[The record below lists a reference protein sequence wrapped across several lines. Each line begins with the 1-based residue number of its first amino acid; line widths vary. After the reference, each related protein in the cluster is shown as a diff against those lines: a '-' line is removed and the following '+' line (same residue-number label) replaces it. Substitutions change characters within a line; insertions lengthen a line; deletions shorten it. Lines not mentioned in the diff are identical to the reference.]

1 MSPRTLRTA
10 RFPLILLVILA
21 LSGCVTATAP
31 APSLPPGGTAPYPA
45 DPTLPVDPTTG
56 QAQQPI
62 GVSIAQRA
70 QSAMESMVM
79 GAVLGS
85 SLGPLGMAAGA
96 GVMLVYGALT
106 GNVPFQ
112 GQGGMGPYDPVG
124 GGAEAQREAALE
136 REIESEIAR
145 GDSLESEIEEELAR
159 QEELLHQIDQQ
170 EQVQKSAAAA
180 IAPTLSDEELA
191 AQLDPRAAPKTP
203 KDRDL
208 PRAIFEEEEAVIEK
222 GEWGNQRKFTT
233 IKRSLDADR
242 DGEPEQVRYFDPKTG
257 LIIRK
262 VVDRDYDGKPD
273 TWSVYQDGKVVSRT
287 LDTNADG
294 KPDIWE
300 TYSGSRMTSRQIDRD
315 NDGVKDAFY
324 IYRGTSLVEEKHDV
338 NNDGKIDLI
347 VIYKNRKRV
356 STAEDT
362 DKDGTMDSWTEYDV
376 VGEKEVIS
384 RIEKDT
390 NSDGIRDVFESYS
403 TGNGRPELAKRE
415 EDKDGDGEVDIISIY
430 ENGRLVRR
438 EINDPN
444 LVPL

>member
-1 MSPRTLRTA
+1 MSPRTIRTA
-10 RFPLILLVILA
+10 RFALILLVILA
-21 LSGCVTATAP
+21 LSGCTTAP
-31 APSLPPGGTAPYPA
+31 APPLSPGGAAPYPV
-45 DPTLPVDPTTG
+45 DPNAPVDPTTG
-56 QAQQPI
+56 PDPLPV
-62 GVSIAQRA
+62 GVSLSQRA

-79 GAVLGS
+79 GAVIGS

-136 REIESEIAR
+136 QEIESEIAR
-145 GDSLESEIEEELAR
+145 GDTLESEIEEELAR

-170 EQVQKSAAAA
+170 EQVQRSAAAA

-203 KDRDL
+203 TDRDL
-208 PRAIFEEEEAVIEK
+208 PRAIFEEEEVVIEK
-222 GEWGNQRKFTT
+222 GKWGNKTKLT
-233 IKRSLDADR
+233 MIKRSLDADR
-242 DGEPEQVRYFDPKTG
+242 DGKPEQVRYFDPKTG

-262 VVDRDYDGKPD
+262 VQDRDYDGKPD
-273 TWSVYQDGKVVSRT
+273 TWHVYRDGKVVSRT

-324 IYRGTSLVEEKHDV
+324 TYRGTNLTEEKHDV

-362 DKDGTMDSWTEYDV
+362 DKDGAMDSWTEYDV

-390 NSDGIRDVFESYS
+390 NSDGIRDVFEFYS